1 MFSRR
6 PVLLL
11 ASCVVAV
18 ISYPSSAGNP
28 NSIPLSGPVKV
39 NAGFAG
45 DALLTSGQATALSM
59 ASGDFNMDG
68 YGDLAVGYATVDGG
82 RVAIYRGNVA
92 AFAPQSDASFW
103 AVARTDFP
111 SPFLPNVQVVA
122 LPGRPAFLTSGMFLG
137 HDGPSLVAAT
147 RGGST
152 LYAPPPDTSGRVP
165 SQHKNDL

>member
-59 ASGDFNMDG
+59 ATGDFNMDG
-68 YGDLAVGYATVDGG
+68 YGDLAIGYATADGG
-82 RVAIYRGNVA
+82 RVAMLSGNQD
-92 AFAPQSDASFW
+92 AFAPRSQASFD
-103 AVARTDFP
+103 AIGRSEFP
-111 SPFLPNVQVVA
+111 SPL
-122 LPGRPAFLTSGMFLG
+122 
-137 HDGPSLVAAT
+137 
-147 RGGST
+147 
-152 LYAPPPDTSGRVP
+152 
-165 SQHKNDL
+165 